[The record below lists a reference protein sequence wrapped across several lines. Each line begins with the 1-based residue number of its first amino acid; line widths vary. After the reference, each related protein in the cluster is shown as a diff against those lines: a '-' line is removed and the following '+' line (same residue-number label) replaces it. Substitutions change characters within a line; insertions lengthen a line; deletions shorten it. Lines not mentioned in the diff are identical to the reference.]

1 MKISRT
7 AWLILGIGIFAIA
20 IGILCW
26 VFLQQV
32 QEQKGLNNSLS
43 LAQATLP
50 RVISER
56 NDLESQ
62 LPQLESELAQAE
74 SLLSGVKARFPES
87 VESIEYDEVLFEI
100 ADDCDL
106 EIIELTASEP
116 SDEEIAGITYYITS
130 FKVKVEGKYGGYID
144 KTVGDILDFINTI
157 ATSEYSPGETNFVN
171 AIIKEVNMEVP
182 EPGEVDEKP
191 KATIKLD
198 IYGYQGE

>member
-7 AWLILGIGIFAIA
+7 ARLILGIGIFTIVV
-20 IGILCW
+20 GILCW
-26 VFLQQV
+26 VCIQKWS
-32 QEQKGLNNSLS
+32 EQGQLKNSIE

-50 RVISER
+50 RLISER
-56 NDLESQ
+56 GDLESQ
-62 LPQLESELAQAE
+62 LPQAESELAQAE
-74 SLLSGVKARFPES
+74 SLLNGIKARFPES

-106 EIIELTASEP
+106 EILELTASEP
-116 SDEEIAGITYYITS
+116 DDEEIEGITYSVAS
-130 FKVKVEGKYGGYID
+130 FVVEVKGKYGGYID

-171 AIIKEVNMEVP
+171 TIIKEVNMEVP
-182 EPGEVDEKP
+182 EPGDTDEKP
-191 KATIKLD
+191 TATIKLD

>member
-1 MKISRT
+1 MKLSRT

-20 IGILCW
+20 IGVLCW
-26 VFLQQV
+26 VFLQQM

-62 LPQLESELAQAE
+62 LPQVESELAEAE
-74 SLLSGVKARFPES
+74 LLLNGVKARFPES
-87 VESIEYDEVLFEI
+87 VESIEYDEVLFDI

-116 SDEEIAGITYYITS
+116 NDQEIEGITYSVTS
-130 FKVKVEGKYGGYID
+130 FKVEVEGKYGGYVD

-157 ATSEYSPGETNFVN
+157 VSTEYSAGETNFVN

-182 EPGEVDEKP
+182 EPGDREEKP
-191 KATIKLD
+191 SATIKLD

>member
-1 MKISRT
+1 MRLSRT

-74 SLLSGVKARFPES
+74 LLLNGVKARFPES
-87 VESIEYDEVLFEI
+87 VESIEYDETLFEI
-100 ADDCDL
+100 ADDCVL
-106 EIIELTASEP
+106 KITGLIASEP
-116 SDEEIAGITYYITS
+116 GEEEIEGITYTITS
-130 FKVKVEGKYGGYID
+130 FTVDVEG
-144 KTVGDILDFINTI
+144 TVAHILKFIEAI
-157 ATSEYSPGETNFVN
+157 ATSEYSPGETNFIN
-171 AIIKEVNMEVP
+171 AIIKEVTMEVF
-182 EPGEVDEKP
+182 EPGAGGKSS
-191 KATIKLD
+191 ATINLA